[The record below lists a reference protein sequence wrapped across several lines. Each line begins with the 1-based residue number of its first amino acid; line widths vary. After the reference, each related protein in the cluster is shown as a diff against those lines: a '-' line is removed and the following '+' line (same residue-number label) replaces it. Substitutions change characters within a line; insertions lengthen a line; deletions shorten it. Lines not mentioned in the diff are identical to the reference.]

1 MNSSCLQIKPDPPK
15 DEWEPTKQSF
25 WIRTGQDLWRV
36 AHKSKFA
43 RLTVPSL
50 EFEIQADGQRH
61 IDSIYNHF
69 GNAVTNLAAYASSL
83 VMGVSLLSDRMSDL
97 ADDPCRGSKAA
108 AAMPDTLQIHPGFG
122 LFVLLA
128 LSDAFR
134 VSRVDFS
141 GSFFCG
147 ISQGRG
153 FGSRVWVASQ

>member
-1 MNSSCLQIKPDPPK
+1 MNSTCLQIKPDPPK

-108 AAMPDTLQIHPGFG
+108 AAMPGKLRSIAAIAASMAKRVVAG
-122 LFVLLA
+122 LSLI
-128 LSDAFR
+128 R
-134 VSRVDFS
+134 V
-141 GSFFCG
+141 
-147 ISQGRG
+147 GRIVEAPK
-153 FGSRVWVASQ
+153 R